1 MITLKN
7 EVLEVTLA
15 NKGAEIIKIVGQ
27 DDQINYMW
35 RRDPIQWANSAP
47 ILFPIVGALQNNEC
61 RIDGKTYIMTQ
72 HGFHV
77 IVNMRLIKLMIK
89 K

>member
-35 RRDPIQWANSAP
+35 RRDPIQWEIGRAS
-47 ILFPIVGALQNNEC
+47 C
-61 RIDGKTYIMTQ
+61 RER
-72 HGFHV
+72 V
-77 IVNMRLIKLMIK
+77 
-89 K
+89 

>member
-35 RRDPIQWANSAP
+35 RRDPIQWANP
-47 ILFPIVGALQNNEC
+47 ISYC
-61 RIDGKTYIMTQ
+61 RCATK
-72 HGFHV
+72 
-77 IVNMRLIKLMIK
+77 
-89 K
+89 

>member
-47 ILFPIVGALQNNEC
+47 ILFPIVGALQNN
-61 RIDGKTYIMTQ
+61 DSTWFFTS
-72 HGFHV
+72 
-77 IVNMRLIKLMIK
+77 
-89 K
+89 